1 MSKTVAIHQP
11 NFLPY
16 LGYFDQIRNSDIFV
30 FLDNVIYTKNDFIN
44 RNKIKT
50 PDGWCWLTVPMVNKN
65 ILGTPICKVE
75 ISNSVNWRRKHY
87 NSIQFNYGRAP
98 HFEEYR
104 NFFEKVYQSEWS
116 LLAELNRFLI
126 KSICAFL
133 GIKGVFVDV
142 STLDVKGARTDLLVN
157 ICETLDADVYLSG
170 VGGRNYIDYQ
180 MFEKSNIDIVFQE
193 FKVLPYSQL
202 YGEFIP
208 YLSVIDFLLNCGGEM
223 NDGCFKSKPN

>member
-11 NFLPY
+11 TYLPY
-16 LGYFDQIRNSDIFV
+16 LGFFNKIHNSDVFV
-30 FLDNVIYTKNDFIN
+30 FLDNVTKNEWIN

-65 ILGTPICKVE
+65 ILKTPICKVE
-75 ISNSVNWRRKHY
+75 ISNAVNWRRKHY

-104 NFFEKVYQSEWS
+104 NFFEEVYQTDWS

-133 GIKGVFVDV
+133 GIKGVFIDA
-142 STLDVKGARTDLLVN
+142 STLNVKGSRTALLVD

-170 VGGRNYIDYQ
+170 VGGRNYVDYQ
-180 MFEKSNIDIVFQE
+180 MFEKSNINIVFQE
-193 FKVLPYSQL
+193 SKSPTYPQL
-202 YGEFIP
+202 HDNFIP
-208 YLSVIDFLLNCGGEM
+208 NLSIIDYLLNCGGENL
-223 NDGCFKSKPN
+223 NDFETR

>member
-11 NFLPY
+11 NWIPY
-16 LGYFDQIRNSDIFV
+16 LGYFDKIRNSDIFV
-30 FLDNVIYTKNDFIN
+30 FLDNVTYTKNDFIN

-65 ILGTPICKVE
+65 ILETPICKVE
-75 ISNSVNWRRKHY
+75 ISNAVNWRRKHY

-104 NFFEKVYQSEWS
+104 NFFEEVYQSDWS

-133 GIKGVFVDV
+133 GIKGVFVDA
-142 STLDVKGARTDLLVN
+142 STLDVKGSRTELLVD

-170 VGGRNYIDYQ
+170 VGGRIYIDYQ

-193 FKVLPYSQL
+193 FKSPTYPQL
-202 YGEFIP
+202 HGDFIP
-208 YLSVIDFLLNCGGEM
+208 NLSIIDYLLNCGGENL
-223 NDGCFKSKPN
+223 NDFETC

>member
-11 NFLPY
+11 AYLPY
-16 LGYFDQIRNSDIFV
+16 LGFFSKIHNSDVFV
-30 FLDNVIYTKNDFIN
+30 FLDNVTKNEWIN

-65 ILGTPICKVE
+65 ILETPICKVE
-75 ISNSVNWRRKHY
+75 ISNTVNWRRKHY
-87 NSIQFNYGRAP
+87 NSIQFNYGRAH

-104 NFFEKVYQSEWS
+104 NFFEEVYQSDWS

-133 GIKGVFVDV
+133 GIKGVFIDA
-142 STLDVKGARTDLLVN
+142 STLDVKGSRTELLVD

-180 MFEKSNIDIVFQE
+180 MFEKSDIDIVFQE
-193 FKVLPYSQL
+193 FKSPIYPQL
-202 YGEFIP
+202 HGDFIP
-208 YLSVIDFLLNCGGEM
+208 NLSIIDYLLNCGGENL
-223 NDGCFKSKPN
+223 NDFETC